1 MPLHEVV
8 LCATTSS
15 GPNTGPGAIFLH
27 DIQTGTSLAS
37 FKQTNAGVHCT
48 DFVQSNNIQGGFML
62 AAQPDKSI
70 LNVYNFQKV
79 FVFYS
84 LSVSHNGA
92 RTP

>member
-15 GPNTGPGAIFLH
+15 APSTGAGAIYLH

-37 FKQTNAGVHCT
+37 FKQTNAGAHCT
-48 DFVQSNNIQGGFML
+48 DFVQSNNVQGGFML
-62 AAQPDKSI
+62 AAQSDKSI

-79 FVFYS
+79 FVLYLQS
-84 LSVSHNGA
+84 APCNGA
-92 RTP
+92 